1 MNMNYDFIIAGS
13 GAGGATLSKELAKKG
28 RKVLVVETG
37 SNVFPLPFV
46 IEKSVEGTDIFTAY
60 GAGGATVLANAN
72 GVRSLEKPLA
82 EFGIFL
88 DKEYTE
94 IEQETGLAPIHDSLL
109 SPDGS
114 LRLLEICK
122 KAGIGMQKMPKF
134 IDHTK
139 CIRCGNCSLG
149 CPSGAKWTA
158 LSFLREAES
167 LGTEVVYN
175 TKVEKVIVQN
185 GKAKGVECISA
196 NGPVKYYGNTVVL
209 AAGGIKSPV
218 ILQNS
223 GIKEAGQNL
232 FIDICELYYGIT
244 PDIDLSHEP
253 PMQLVNTEFLEKEG
267 FIHSTGAIKD
277 KSKLKYYLRDN
288 VDAYMNNNLFAVI
301 VKIKDEAHGKIYPD
315 GTFSKT
321 ATAQDRKRLDKGGE
335 AARVLLM
342 AAGAK
347 PETIQK
353 REGLYGGHNGAAAAI
368 GVVVDKNLQTK
379 IDNLFVCDASIL
391 PESPGLPPILTIMA
405 MAKWFGKKC

>member
-1 MNMNYDFIIAGS
+1 MNYDFIIIGS

-28 RKVLVVETG
+28 KTVLVVESG
-37 SNVFPLPFV
+37 NNVFPLPFV
-46 IEKSVEGTDIFTAY
+46 LEKSVEGTDIFTAY

-72 GVRSLEKPLA
+72 GVRSLEKQLA
-82 EFGIFL
+82 EFGIVL
-88 DKEYTE
+88 DQEYE
-94 IEQETGLAPIHDSLL
+94 ELEKETGLAPIHDSLL

-114 LRLLEICK
+114 IRLLEICK

-139 CIRCGNCSLG
+139 CTRCGNCSLG

-158 LSFLREAES
+158 RSFLREAES
-167 LGTEVVYN
+167 YGADVVYN
-175 TKVEKVIVQN
+175 TKVVKVIVQN
-185 GKAKGVECISA
+185 GKAKGVECISV
-196 NGPVKYYGNTVVL
+196 NGPVKYYGNSVVL

-223 GIKEAGQNL
+223 GIKNAGQNL
-232 FIDICELYYGIT
+232 FIDICEFYYGIT

-267 FIHSTGAIKD
+267 FIHSTGSVKD
-277 KSKLKYYLRDN
+277 KSKLKYYLKDN
-288 VDAYMNNNLFAVI
+288 ADAYMNNNLFAVI
-301 VKIKDEAHGKIYPD
+301 VKIKDEAKGRIFPD

-347 PETIQK
+347 PDTIQK
-353 REGLYGGHNGAAAAI
+353 REGLYGGHNGAASAI

-379 IDNLFVCDASIL
+379 IENLFVCDASVL
-391 PESPGLPPILTIMA
+391 PESPGLPPMLTIMA
-405 MAKWFGKKC
+405 IAKWFAKKW

>member
-1 MNMNYDFIIAGS
+1 MTMKYDFIIVGS
-13 GAGGATLSKELAKKG
+13 GAGGATLSLELAKKG
-28 RKVLVVETG
+28 RKVLVIETG
-37 SNVFPLPFV
+37 SNHFPLTFV

-60 GAGGATVLANAN
+60 GAGGATVLANGN

-82 EFGIFL
+82 GFGIYL
-88 DKEYTE
+88 DKEYEELE
-94 IEQETGLAPIHDSLL
+94 IETGLAPIHDSLL

-122 KAGIGMQKMPKF
+122 KAGIGMRKMPKF

-139 CIRCGNCSLG
+139 CIRCANCSLG

-158 LSFLREAES
+158 LSYLREAEAI
-167 LGTEVVYN
+167 GAEVVYN

-185 GKAKGVECISA
+185 GKAKGVECMSA
-196 NGPVKYYGNTVVL
+196 TGPVNYYADSVVL
-209 AAGGIKSPV
+209 AAGGIKTPV

-223 GIKEAGQNL
+223 GIKNAGQNL
-232 FIDICELYYGIT
+232 FIDTCELYYGIT

-267 FIHSTGAIKD
+267 FIHSTGTFKD
-277 KSKLKYYLRDN
+277 KSKLKYYLKDN

-301 VKIKDEAHGKIYPD
+301 VKIRDEAQGKIYPD

-321 ATAQDRKRLDKGGE
+321 ATALDRKRLDKGGE

-347 PETIQK
+347 PDTIQK
-353 REGLYGGHNGAAAAI
+353 REGLYGGHNGASAAI

-379 IDNLFVCDASIL
+379 IDNLFVCDGSIL

-405 MAKWFGKKC
+405 IAKWFGKRC

>member
-1 MNMNYDFIIAGS
+1 MNYDFIIVGS

-28 RKVLVVETG
+28 KTVLVVESG
-37 SNVFPLPFV
+37 NNIFPLPFV
-46 IEKSVEGTDIFTAY
+46 LEKSIEGTDIFTAY

-72 GVRSLEKPLA
+72 GVRCLEKQLA
-82 EFGIFL
+82 EFGIVL
-88 DKEYTE
+88 DKEYE
-94 IEQETGLAPIHDSLL
+94 ELEKETGLAPIHDSLL

-114 LRLLEICK
+114 IRLLEICK

-139 CIRCGNCSLG
+139 CTGCGNCSLG

-167 LGTEVVYN
+167 HGADVIYN

-185 GKAKGVECISA
+185 GKAKGVDCISA
-196 NGPVKYYGNTVVL
+196 NGTVKYYGNSIVL

-223 GIKEAGQNL
+223 GIKNAGQNL
-232 FIDICELYYGIT
+232 FIDICEFYYGIT

-267 FIHSTGAIKD
+267 FMHSTGSLKD
-277 KSKLKYYLRDN
+277 KSKLKYYLKDN

-301 VKIKDEAHGKIYPD
+301 VKIRDEAKGRIFPD

-321 ATAQDRKRLDKGGE
+321 ATAQDRKRLDNGGE
-335 AARVLLM
+335 AARDLLM
-342 AAGAK
+342 VAGAK
-347 PETIQK
+347 SDTIQK
-353 REGLYGGHNGAAAAI
+353 REGIYGGHNGASAAI

-379 IDNLFVCDASIL
+379 IENLFVCDASIL
-391 PESPGLPPILTIMA
+391 PESPGLPPMLTIMA
-405 MAKWFGKKC
+405 IANWFAKKW

>member
-1 MNMNYDFIIAGS
+1 MNYDFIIAGS

-28 RKVLVVETG
+28 KTVLVVESG
-37 SNVFPLPFV
+37 NNVFPLSFV
-46 IEKSVEGTDIFTAY
+46 LEKSIEGTDIFTAY

-72 GVRSLEKPLA
+72 GVRSLEKQLA
-82 EFGIFL
+82 EFGIVL
-88 DKEYTE
+88 DKEYAE
-94 IEQETGLAPIHDSLL
+94 LEKETGLAPIHDSLL

-114 LRLLEICK
+114 IRLLELCR

-139 CIRCGNCSLG
+139 CTRCGNCSLG

-167 LGTEVVYN
+167 HGANVIYN
-175 TKVEKVIVQN
+175 TIVEKVIVQN

-196 NGPVKYYGNTVVL
+196 NGPVKYYGNSVVL

-223 GIKEAGQNL
+223 GIKNAGQNL
-232 FIDICELYYGIT
+232 FIDICEFYYGIT

-267 FIHSTGAIKD
+267 FMHSTGSLKD
-277 KSKLKYYLRDN
+277 KSKLKYYLKDN
-288 VDAYMNNNLFAVI
+288 VDDYMNNNLFAVI
-301 VKIKDEAHGKIYPD
+301 VKIRDEAKGRIFPD
-315 GTFSKT
+315 GTFSKA

-342 AAGAK
+342 VAGAK
-347 PETIQK
+347 SGTIQK
-353 REGLYGGHNGAAAAI
+353 REGIYGGHNGASAAI

-379 IDNLFVCDASIL
+379 IENLFVCDASVL
-391 PESPGLPPILTIMA
+391 PESPGLPPMLTIMA
-405 MAKWFGKKC
+405 IAKWFAKKW

>member
-1 MNMNYDFIIAGS
+1 MIYDFIIAGS
-13 GAGGATLSKELAKKG
+13 GAGGATLAHELAKKG

-82 EFGIFL
+82 EFGVFL
-88 DKEYTE
+88 DQEYTE
-94 IEQETGLAPIHDSLL
+94 LEKETGLAPIHDSLL

-114 LRLLEICK
+114 IRLLDICK
-122 KAGIGMQKMPKF
+122 KAGIGMRKMPKF

-158 LSFLREAES
+158 LSYLRGAES
-167 LGTEVVYN
+167 LGTDVVYN
-175 TKVEKVIVQN
+175 SKVEKVIVQN
-185 GKAKGVECISA
+185 GKAKGIECISA
-196 NGPVKYYGNTVVL
+196 NETVKYYGNYIVL

-223 GIKEAGQNL
+223 GIKNAGQNL

-267 FIHSTGAIKD
+267 FIHSTGSIKD
-277 KSKLKYYLRDN
+277 KTKLKYYLKDN

-301 VKIKDEAHGKIYPD
+301 VKIRDEATGKIYPD
-315 GTFSKT
+315 GTFSKA
-321 ATAQDRKRLDKGGE
+321 ATVQDRKRLDKGGE

-353 REGLYGGHNGAAAAI
+353 REGLYGGHNGASAAI
-368 GVVVDKNLQTK
+368 GVVVDHNLQTK
-379 IDNLFVCDASIL
+379 IDNLFVCDASVL

-405 MAKWFGKKC
+405 LAKWFAKKW

>member
-1 MNMNYDFIIAGS
+1 MIYDFIIVGS
-13 GAGGATLSKELAKKG
+13 GAGGATLSLELAKKG

-46 IEKSVEGTDIFTAY
+46 LEKSVEGTDIFTAY

-88 DKEYTE
+88 DEEYTTLE
-94 IEQETGLAPIHDSLL
+94 KDTGLAPIHDSLL

-114 LRLLEICK
+114 IRLLEICK
-122 KAGIGMQKMPKF
+122 NAGIGMRKMPKF

-139 CIRCGNCSLG
+139 CTRCGNCSLG

-167 LGTEVVYN
+167 LGADVVYN
-175 TKVEKVIVQN
+175 TKVIKVIVQN
-185 GKAKGVECISA
+185 GKAKGVECISP
-196 NGPVKYYGNTVVL
+196 NGPVKYYSNSTVL

-223 GIKEAGQNL
+223 GIINAGQNL

-253 PMQLVNTEFLEKEG
+253 PMQLVNTEFLESEG
-267 FIHSTGAIKD
+267 FIHSTGFIKD
-277 KSKLKYYLRDN
+277 KSKLKYYLKDN
-288 VDAYMNNNLFAVI
+288 ADAYMNNNLFAVI
-301 VKIKDEAHGKIYPD
+301 VKIRDEASGRIFPD
-315 GTFSKT
+315 GTFSKS
-321 ATAQDRKRLDKGGE
+321 ATTQDRKRLDKGGE

-347 PETIQK
+347 PGTIQK
-353 REGLYGGHNGAAAAI
+353 REGLYGGHNGASAAI

-379 IDNLFVCDASIL
+379 IENLFVCDGSVL

-405 MAKWFGKKC
+405 IARWFGKKC

>member
-1 MNMNYDFIIAGS
+1 MNYDFIIVGS
-13 GAGGATLSKELAKKG
+13 GAGGATLSLELAKKG

-37 SNVFPLPFV
+37 SNVYPLPFV
-46 IEKSVEGTDIFTAY
+46 LEKSAEGTDIFTAY

-88 DKEYTE
+88 ENEYTE
-94 IEQETGLAPIHDSLL
+94 LEKATGLAPIHDSLL
-109 SPDGS
+109 SPEGS
-114 LRLLEICK
+114 HRLLEICK
-122 KAGIGMQKMPKF
+122 KAGIGMRKMPKF

-139 CIRCGNCSLG
+139 CTGCGNCSLG

-167 LGTEVVYN
+167 LGVEVVYN

-185 GKAKGVECISA
+185 GKAKGVECISP
-196 NGPVKYYGNTVVL
+196 NGPVKYYSNSTVL

-223 GIKEAGQNL
+223 GIKNAGQNL

-267 FIHSTGAIKD
+267 FIHSTGSFKD
-277 KSKLKYYLRDN
+277 KSKLKYYLKDN

-301 VKIKDEAHGKIYPD
+301 VKIKDEAQGKIYPD
-315 GTFSKT
+315 GTFSKA
-321 ATAQDRKRLDKGGE
+321 ATTQDRKRLDKGGE
-335 AARVLLM
+335 AARELLM
-342 AAGAK
+342 AAGAR

-353 REGLYGGHNGAAAAI
+353 REGIYGGHNGASAAL
-368 GVVVDKNLQTK
+368 GVVVDNNLQTK
-379 IDNLFVCDASIL
+379 IDNLFVCDGSIL

-405 MAKWFGKKC
+405 IAKWFGKKC

>member
-1 MNMNYDFIIAGS
+1 MNYDFVIVGS
-13 GAGGATLSKELAKKG
+13 GAGGATLAKELAKKG
-28 RKVLVVETG
+28 KKVLIVESG

-46 IEKSVEGTDIFTAY
+46 LEKSVEGTDIFTAY

-72 GVRSLEKPLA
+72 GVRSLEKQLA
-82 EFGIFL
+82 EFGIVL
-88 DKEYTE
+88 EKEYE
-94 IEQETGLAPIHDSLL
+94 ELEKETGLAPIHDSLL

-114 LRLLEICK
+114 IRLLEICK

-139 CIRCGNCSLG
+139 CTRCGNCSLG

-167 LGTEVVYN
+167 HGADVIYN

-196 NGPVKYYGNTVVL
+196 NGPVKYYGNSIVL

-223 GIKEAGQNL
+223 GIKNAGQNL
-232 FIDICELYYGIT
+232 FIDICEFYYGIT

-253 PMQLVNTEFLEKEG
+253 PMQLVNTEFLETEG
-267 FIHSTGAIKD
+267 FIHSTGSLKD
-277 KSKLKYYLRDN
+277 RSKLKYYLKDN
-288 VDAYMNNNLFAVI
+288 VDAYMNSNLFAVI
-301 VKIKDEAHGKIYPD
+301 VKIKDEAKGRIFPD
-315 GTFSKT
+315 GTFTKT

-347 PETIQK
+347 PDTIQK

-379 IDNLFVCDASIL
+379 IDNLFVCDASVL
-391 PESPGLPPILTIMA
+391 PELPGLPPMLTIMA
-405 MAKWFGKKC
+405 IAKWFAKKW

>member
-1 MNMNYDFIIAGS
+1 MTMKYDFIIVGS

-28 RKVLVVETG
+28 RKVLVVEAG
-37 SNVFPLPFV
+37 NNVFPLSFV
-46 IEKSVEGTDIFTAY
+46 LEKSMEGTDIFTAY

-72 GVRSLEKPLA
+72 GVRILEKPLA

-88 DKEYTE
+88 DTEYTE
-94 IEQETGLAPIHDSLL
+94 LEKETGLAPIHDSLL

-134 IDHTK
+134 IDHIK

-167 LGTEVVYN
+167 LGAEVVYN
-175 TKVEKVIVQN
+175 TRVEKVIIQN
-185 GKAKGVECISA
+185 GKAKGVECISP
-196 NGPVKYYGNTVVL
+196 NGPIKYYSNTVVL
-209 AAGGIKSPV
+209 AAGGIKTPV

-223 GIKEAGQNL
+223 GIKNAGQNL
-232 FIDICELYYGIT
+232 FIDICELHYGIT

-277 KSKLKYYLRDN
+277 KSKLKYYLKDN
-288 VDAYMNNNLFAVI
+288 VDAYLNNNLFAVI
-301 VKIKDEAHGKIYPD
+301 VKIRDEAQGKIYPD
-315 GTFSKT
+315 GTFSKA
-321 ATAQDRKRLDKGGE
+321 ATAQDRSRLDKGGE
-335 AARVLLM
+335 AARALLI

-347 PETIQK
+347 PDTIQK
-353 REGLYGGHNGAAAAI
+353 REGLYGGHNGASAAL

-391 PESPGLPPILTIMA
+391 PESPGLPPMLTIMA
-405 MAKWFGKKC
+405 IAKWFAKKC

>member
-1 MNMNYDFIIAGS
+1 MNYDFIIVGS
-13 GAGGATLSKELAKKG
+13 GAGGDTLSKELAKKG
-28 RKVLVVETG
+28 KKVLVVESG
-37 SNVFPLPFV
+37 KNVFPLPFV

-72 GVRSLEKPLA
+72 GVRSLQKPLA

-88 DKEYTE
+88 DEEYAE
-94 IEQETGLAPIHDSLL
+94 LEKETGLAPIHDSLL

-114 LRLLEICK
+114 IRLLEICK

-149 CPSGAKWTA
+149 CPSGAKWSA
-158 LSFLREAES
+158 LSYLREAES
-167 LGTEVVYN
+167 LGAEVVYN
-175 TKVEKVIVQN
+175 TKVEKVIVKN
-185 GKAKGVECISA
+185 GKAIGVEGIFA
-196 NGPVKYYGNTVVL
+196 NGPVKYYGNSVVL
-209 AAGGIKSPV
+209 SAGGIKSPV

-223 GIKEAGQNL
+223 GIKNAGQKL
-232 FIDICELYYGIT
+232 FIDICELFYGIT

-267 FIHSTGAIKD
+267 FIHSTGSIKD
-277 KSKLKYYLRDN
+277 KSKLHYYLRDN

-301 VKIKDEAHGKIYPD
+301 VKIKDESIGKIFPD
-315 GTFSKT
+315 GTFTKT
-321 ATAQDRKRLDKGGE
+321 ATIQDRKRLDKGGE

-353 REGLYGGHNGAAAAI
+353 REGLYGGHNGASAAI
-368 GVVVDKNLQTK
+368 GDVVDTNLQTK
-379 IDNLFVCDASIL
+379 IDNLFVCDGSVL

-405 MAKWFGKKC
+405 ISKWFAKKF